1 MTNGTTPR
9 RRRDAT
15 WLVALGAALWGS
27 DALLRLPL
35 VDRSYP
41 ASTIVFLEHVVI
53 VLVTLPWVLPALRA
67 FSGSSARTKAAVLVI
82 GAGASALATVLF
94 TQAFVYAPQDS
105 AAITPVV
112 LQKLQ
117 PVIAVMVA
125 WWLLKERITL
135 RYPLFLVPALA
146 GAWLLAFPNPLEV
159 SVAAGLAA
167 GLAVGAA
174 ALWATGTVLGRMVGA
189 EIGLRDLT
197 VLRFLFGLPA
207 SLVLVLALGDPLTV
221 ELQDTPVVVALGLI
235 PGLLA
240 IALYY
245 RGLRSTPASR
255 ATLAELAF
263 PLTAAVVG
271 VAFLG
276 STLTGTQWIGGVVVA
291 AAVTALALHERFSRH
306 KAVATPVAGRGGRAR
321 PRRGAVTAPDA
332 SRGVL
337 VTGASRGIGA
347 AVAQAFAERGDR
359 VAVHYRGARDR
370 AEQVLDRLPGEGH
383 LLVQG
388 DLADPAAVQDF
399 VQAAA
404 RGLGRVDVL
413 VNNAALFTDDP
424 GHLADGGS
432 RRVDHRVH
440 EVGYDDW
447 VAAWRRTV
455 EVNLLGTANVTWCV
469 VRQMLD
475 VPAAPGVPTGRVVNV
490 GSRGAYRGEPD
501 VPAYGA
507 SKAAVHAFGQSMALA
522 LGEHGIAV
530 ATVAPGFVATD
541 MAGSVLDGPGGDAV
555 LAQSPFG
562 RVAEPE
568 EVAAAVVF
576 LADPLSQWASG
587 AVLDLNGAS
596 YLR

>member
-1 MTNGTTPR
+1 MTHGTTRR

-125 WWLLKERITL
+125 WWLLKERVTL

-276 STLTGTQWIGGVVVA
+276 STLTGTQWLGARRRRRGRHRPGA
-291 AAVTALALHERFSRH
+291 ARAVLAAQGRRHARRRSRRPCPSRP
-306 KAVATPVAGRGGRAR
+306 TRRDRAGRLPRR
-321 PRRGAVTAPDA
+321 PGHRRLPRHRCRRGA
-332 SRGVL
+332 GVRRARRPGGRPL
-337 VTGASRGIGA
+337 PRRPRQGGA
-347 AVAQAFAERGDR
+347 
-359 VAVHYRGARDR
+359 GARPPARRR
-370 AEQVLDRLPGEGH
+370 ATCWCRATWPTR
-383 LLVQG
+383 
-388 DLADPAAVQDF
+388 PPC
-399 VQAAA
+399 
-404 RGLGRVDVL
+404 R
-413 VNNAALFTDDP
+413 T
-424 GHLADGGS
+424 S
-432 RRVDHRVH
+432 CRR
-440 EVGYDDW
+440 
-447 VAAWRRTV
+447 
-455 EVNLLGTANVTWCV
+455 
-469 VRQMLD
+469 
-475 VPAAPGVPTGRVVNV
+475 PP
-490 GSRGAYRGEPD
+490 
-501 VPAYGA
+501 
-507 SKAAVHAFGQSMALA
+507 
-522 LGEHGIAV
+522 
-530 ATVAPGFVATD
+530 
-541 MAGSVLDGPGGDAV
+541 AGSDG
-555 LAQSPFG
+555 STC
-562 RVAEPE
+562 
-568 EVAAAVVF
+568 
-576 LADPLSQWASG
+576 W
-587 AVLDLNGAS
+587 
-596 YLR
+596 

>member
-82 GAGASALATVLF
+82 GVGASALATVLF
-94 TQAFVYAPQDS
+94 TQAFVYAPQNS

-125 WWLLKERITL
+125 WWLLKERVTL
-135 RYPLFLVPALA
+135 RYPLFLVPALV
-146 GAWLLAFPNPLEV
+146 GAWLLAFPNPLEI

-221 ELQDTPVVVALGLI
+221 ELRDTPVVIALGLI

-271 VAFLG
+271 VVFLG
-276 STLTGTQWIGGVVVA
+276 STLTGTQWLGAVVVA
-291 AAVTALALHERFSRH
+291 SAVTALALHERFSRR
-306 KAVATPVAGRGGRAR
+306 KAVATPSPVEE
-321 PRRGAVTAPDA
+321 AVP
-332 SRGVL
+332 
-337 VTGASRGIGA
+337 
-347 AVAQAFAERGDR
+347 
-359 VAVHYRGARDR
+359 
-370 AEQVLDRLPGEGH
+370 
-383 LLVQG
+383 
-388 DLADPAAVQDF
+388 
-399 VQAAA
+399 
-404 RGLGRVDVL
+404 
-413 VNNAALFTDDP
+413 
-424 GHLADGGS
+424 
-432 RRVDHRVH
+432 
-440 EVGYDDW
+440 
-447 VAAWRRTV
+447 
-455 EVNLLGTANVTWCV
+455 
-469 VRQMLD
+469 
-475 VPAAPGVPTGRVVNV
+475 VPADAP
-490 GSRGAYRGEPD
+490 
-501 VPAYGA
+501 
-507 SKAAVHAFGQSMALA
+507 
-522 LGEHGIAV
+522 
-530 ATVAPGFVATD
+530 
-541 MAGSVLDGPGGDAV
+541 
-555 LAQSPFG
+555 
-562 RVAEPE
+562 
-568 EVAAAVVF
+568 
-576 LADPLSQWASG
+576 
-587 AVLDLNGAS
+587 
-596 YLR
+596 